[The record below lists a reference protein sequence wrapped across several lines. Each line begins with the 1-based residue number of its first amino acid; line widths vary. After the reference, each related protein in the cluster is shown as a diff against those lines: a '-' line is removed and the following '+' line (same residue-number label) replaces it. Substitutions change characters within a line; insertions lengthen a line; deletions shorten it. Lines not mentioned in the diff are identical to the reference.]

1 MRSPVERQSE
11 DENMHAAIH
20 LPTDA
25 STNQHNT
32 APPRLRVA
40 IQQKRYGTKAVLG
53 NIEFNVH
60 AGEIIA
66 VLGASGCGKSTL
78 LRAIAGLDQNWQGN
92 IEIHA
97 ANNNR
102 AAIVGVVYQE
112 PRLMP
117 WLTVEENIALAL
129 VATKPA
135 PESKQTQTVD
145 APNKRELL
153 KTYCA
158 GESVSS
164 GARRTLGTCPLL
176 TANFTRSRRFL
187 EAPKNTNP
195 SIDGL
200 LQAVYLENAR
210 HCLPKQLSGGMAQRV
225 AIARALVRTPD
236 VLLLDEP
243 FSALDI
249 LTRRRLISLTRDVT
263 ARFQTAT
270 VLVTHDPDEAVRL
283 ADRVVVLAHSSTAHP
298 DAAGATICA
307 DIRPSSDPADK
318 FREVEGII
326 ATLHHHKQAAHR

>member
-1 MRSPVERQSE
+1 MRSLVERQSE
-11 DENMHAAIH
+11 DENMHASIH
-20 LPTDA
+20 LPTES
-25 STNQHNT
+25 STNQHNA

-40 IQQKRYGTKAVLG
+40 IQQKRYGAKAVLG

-117 WLTVEENIALAL
+117 WLTVEENIALAS
-129 VATKPA
+129 VGVPA
-135 PESKQTQTVD
+135 
-145 APNKRELL
+145 
-153 KTYCA
+153 A
-158 GESVSS
+158 GSSS
-164 GARRTLGTCPLL
+164 GPHASREQTLALGT
-176 TANFTRSRRFL
+176 SG
-187 EAPKNTNP
+187 KVTNP
-195 SIDGL
+195 IVDGL

-225 AIARALVRTPD
+225 AIARALVRAPD

-249 LTRRRLISLTRDVT
+249 LTRRRLISLTREVT

-283 ADRVVVLAHSSTAHP
+283 ADRVVVLAHSLVKRGDES
-298 DAAGATICA
+298 GATICA
-307 DIRPSSDPADK
+307 DIRPSADPADK
-318 FREVEGII
+318 FHEVEGII
-326 ATLHHHKQAAHR
+326 ATLQQHKRPTHR

>member
-11 DENMHAAIH
+11 DENMHASIH
-20 LPTDA
+20 PPTDA

-40 IQQKRYGTKAVLG
+40 IQQKRYGTKTVLG
-53 NIEFNVH
+53 NIEFDVH

-129 VATKPA
+129 VGDPTK
-135 PESKQTQTVD
+135 T
-145 APNKRELL
+145 N
-153 KTYCA
+153 
-158 GESVSS
+158 
-164 GARRTLGTCPLL
+164 
-176 TANFTRSRRFL
+176 
-187 EAPKNTNP
+187 KNTAGTIRATNKESNP
-195 SIDGL
+195 NIHGL

>member
-1 MRSPVERQSE
+1 
-11 DENMHAAIH
+11 MHAAIH
-20 LPTDA
+20 LPTES
-25 STNQHNT
+25 STNQHNA

-40 IQQKRYGTKAVLG
+40 IQQKRYGAKAVLG

-117 WLTVEENIALAL
+117 WLTVEENIALAS
-129 VATKPA
+129 VGVPA
-135 PESKQTQTVD
+135 
-145 APNKRELL
+145 
-153 KTYCA
+153 A
-158 GESVSS
+158 GSSS
-164 GARRTLGTCPLL
+164 GPHASREQTLALGT
-176 TANFTRSRRFL
+176 SG
-187 EAPKNTNP
+187 KVTNP
-195 SIDGL
+195 IVDGL

-225 AIARALVRTPD
+225 AIARALVRAPD

-249 LTRRRLISLTRDVT
+249 LTRRRLISLTREVT

-283 ADRVVVLAHSSTAHP
+283 ADRVVVLAHSLVKRGDES
-298 DAAGATICA
+298 GATICA
-307 DIRPSSDPADK
+307 DIRPSADPADK
-318 FREVEGII
+318 FHEVEGII
-326 ATLHHHKQAAHR
+326 ATLQQHKRPTHR

>member
-1 MRSPVERQSE
+1 MRSLVERQSE
-11 DENMHAAIH
+11 DENMHASIH
-20 LPTDA
+20 LPTES
-25 STNQHNT
+25 STNQHNA

-40 IQQKRYGTKAVLG
+40 IQQKRYGAKAVLG

-117 WLTVEENIALAL
+117 WLTVEENIALASVG
-129 VATKPA
+129 VAA
-135 PESKQTQTVD
+135 
-145 APNKRELL
+145 
-153 KTYCA
+153 A
-158 GESVSS
+158 GSSS
-164 GARRTLGTCPLL
+164 GPHASREQTLALGT
-176 TANFTRSRRFL
+176 SG
-187 EAPKNTNP
+187 KVTNP
-195 SIDGL
+195 IVDGL

-225 AIARALVRTPD
+225 AIARALVRAPD

-249 LTRRRLISLTRDVT
+249 LTRRRLISLTREVT

-283 ADRVVVLAHSSTAHP
+283 ADRVVVLAHSLVTRGDES
-298 DAAGATICA
+298 GATICA
-307 DIRPSSDPADK
+307 DIRPSADPADK
-318 FREVEGII
+318 FHEVEGII
-326 ATLHHHKQAAHR
+326 ATLQQHKRPTHR

>member
-1 MRSPVERQSE
+1 
-11 DENMHAAIH
+11 MHASIH
-20 LPTDA
+20 RPTDA

-129 VATKPA
+129 VAAEPA

-145 APNKRELL
+145 APNKKGTSKNLL
-153 KTYCA
+153 RGRICQFRCSPYTGY
-158 GESVSS
+158 VS
-164 GARRTLGTCPLL
+164 APHCQLHPL
-176 TANFTRSRRFL
+176 
-187 EAPKNTNP
+187 
-195 SIDGL
+195 
-200 LQAVYLENAR
+200 
-210 HCLPKQLSGGMAQRV
+210 
-225 AIARALVRTPD
+225 
-236 VLLLDEP
+236 
-243 FSALDI
+243 
-249 LTRRRLISLTRDVT
+249 
-263 ARFQTAT
+263 AT
-270 VLVTHDPDEAVRL
+270 VFR
-283 ADRVVVLAHSSTAHP
+283 SSQ
-298 DAAGATICA
+298 
-307 DIRPSSDPADK
+307 K
-318 FREVEGII
+318 
-326 ATLHHHKQAAHR
+326 HKP

>member
-1 MRSPVERQSE
+1 MRSLVERQSE
-11 DENMHAAIH
+11 DENMHASIH
-20 LPTDA
+20 LPTES
-25 STNQHNT
+25 STNQHNA

-40 IQQKRYGTKAVLG
+40 IQQKRYGAKAVLG
-53 NIEFNVH
+53 NIEFDVH

-117 WLTVEENIALAL
+117 WLTVEENIALAS
-129 VATKPA
+129 VGVPA
-135 PESKQTQTVD
+135 
-145 APNKRELL
+145 
-153 KTYCA
+153 A
-158 GESVSS
+158 GSSS
-164 GARRTLGTCPLL
+164 GPHASREQTLALGT
-176 TANFTRSRRFL
+176 SG
-187 EAPKNTNP
+187 KVTNP
-195 SIDGL
+195 IVDGL

-225 AIARALVRTPD
+225 AIARALVRAPD

-249 LTRRRLISLTRDVT
+249 LTRRRLISLTREVT

-283 ADRVVVLAHSSTAHP
+283 ADRVVVLAHSLVKRGDES
-298 DAAGATICA
+298 GATICA
-307 DIRPSSDPADK
+307 DIRPSADPADK
-318 FREVEGII
+318 FHEVEGII
-326 ATLHHHKQAAHR
+326 ATLQQHKRPTHR

>member
-1 MRSPVERQSE
+1 
-11 DENMHAAIH
+11 MHASIH
-20 LPTDA
+20 LPTES
-25 STNQHNT
+25 STNQHNA

-40 IQQKRYGTKAVLG
+40 IQQKRYGAKAVLG

-117 WLTVEENIALAL
+117 WLTVEENIALASVG
-129 VATKPA
+129 VAA
-135 PESKQTQTVD
+135 
-145 APNKRELL
+145 
-153 KTYCA
+153 A
-158 GESVSS
+158 GSSS
-164 GARRTLGTCPLL
+164 GPHASREQTLALGT
-176 TANFTRSRRFL
+176 SG
-187 EAPKNTNP
+187 KVTNP
-195 SIDGL
+195 IVDGL

-225 AIARALVRTPD
+225 AIARALVRAPD

-249 LTRRRLISLTRDVT
+249 LTRRRLISLTREVT

-283 ADRVVVLAHSSTAHP
+283 ADRVVVLAHSLVTRGDES
-298 DAAGATICA
+298 GATICA
-307 DIRPSSDPADK
+307 DIRPSADPADK
-318 FREVEGII
+318 FHEVEGII
-326 ATLHHHKQAAHR
+326 ATLQQHKRPTHR

>member
-1 MRSPVERQSE
+1 
-11 DENMHAAIH
+11 
-20 LPTDA
+20 
-25 STNQHNT
+25 
-32 APPRLRVA
+32 
-40 IQQKRYGTKAVLG
+40 LG

-117 WLTVEENIALAL
+117 WLTVEENIALAS
-129 VATKPA
+129 VGVPA
-135 PESKQTQTVD
+135 
-145 APNKRELL
+145 
-153 KTYCA
+153 A
-158 GESVSS
+158 GSSS
-164 GARRTLGTCPLL
+164 GPHASREQTLALGT
-176 TANFTRSRRFL
+176 SG
-187 EAPKNTNP
+187 KVTNP
-195 SIDGL
+195 IVDGL

-225 AIARALVRTPD
+225 AIARALVRAPD

-249 LTRRRLISLTRDVT
+249 LTRRRLISLTREVT

-283 ADRVVVLAHSSTAHP
+283 ADRVVVLAHSLVKRGDES
-298 DAAGATICA
+298 GATICA
-307 DIRPSSDPADK
+307 DIRPSADPADK
-318 FREVEGII
+318 FHEVEGII
-326 ATLHHHKQAAHR
+326 ATLQQHKRPTHR

>member
-11 DENMHAAIH
+11 DENMHASIH

-117 WLTVEENIALAL
+117 WLTVEENIALAS
-129 VATKPA
+129 VGVPA
-135 PESKQTQTVD
+135 
-145 APNKRELL
+145 
-153 KTYCA
+153 A
-158 GESVSS
+158 GSSS
-164 GARRTLGTCPLL
+164 GPHASREQTLALGT
-176 TANFTRSRRFL
+176 SG
-187 EAPKNTNP
+187 KVTNP
-195 SIDGL
+195 IVDGL

-225 AIARALVRTPD
+225 AIARALVRAPD

-249 LTRRRLISLTRDVT
+249 LTRRRLISLTREVT

-283 ADRVVVLAHSSTAHP
+283 ADRVVVLAHSLVKRGDES
-298 DAAGATICA
+298 GATICA
-307 DIRPSSDPADK
+307 DIRPSADPADK
-318 FREVEGII
+318 FHEVEGII
-326 ATLHHHKQAAHR
+326 ATLQQHKRPTHR

>member
-1 MRSPVERQSE
+1 MLSQVERQSGG
-11 DENMHAAIH
+11 ENTH
-20 LPTDA
+20 
-25 STNQHNT
+25 TNDDGL
-32 APPRLRVA
+32 PRLRVA

-53 NIEFNVH
+53 TIEFNVH

-129 VATKPA
+129 VGDPTK
-135 PESKQTQTVD
+135 T
-145 APNKRELL
+145 N
-153 KTYCA
+153 
-158 GESVSS
+158 
-164 GARRTLGTCPLL
+164 
-176 TANFTRSRRFL
+176 
-187 EAPKNTNP
+187 KNTAGTIRATNKESNP
-195 SIDGL
+195 NIHGL

>member
-1 MRSPVERQSE
+1 MRSLVERQSE
-11 DENMHAAIH
+11 DENMHASIH
-20 LPTDA
+20 LPTES
-25 STNQHNT
+25 STNQHNA

-40 IQQKRYGTKAVLG
+40 IQQKRYGAKAVLG

-117 WLTVEENIALAL
+117 WLTVEENIALAS
-129 VATKPA
+129 VGVPA
-135 PESKQTQTVD
+135 
-145 APNKRELL
+145 
-153 KTYCA
+153 A
-158 GESVSS
+158 GSSS
-164 GARRTLGTCPLL
+164 GPHASREQTLALGT
-176 TANFTRSRRFL
+176 SG
-187 EAPKNTNP
+187 KVTNP
-195 SIDGL
+195 IVDGL

-225 AIARALVRTPD
+225 AIARALVRAPD

-249 LTRRRLISLTRDVT
+249 LTRRRLISLTREVT

-283 ADRVVVLAHSSTAHP
+283 ADRVVVLAHSLVKRGDES
-298 DAAGATICA
+298 GATICA
-307 DIRPSSDPADK
+307 DIRPSADPADK
-318 FREVEGII
+318 FHEVEGII
-326 ATLHHHKQAAHR
+326 DTLQQHKRPTHR

>member
-1 MRSPVERQSE
+1 
-11 DENMHAAIH
+11 MHASIH
-20 LPTDA
+20 LPTES
-25 STNQHNT
+25 STNQHNA

-40 IQQKRYGTKAVLG
+40 IQQKRYGAKAVLG
-53 NIEFNVH
+53 NIEFDVH

-117 WLTVEENIALAL
+117 WLTVEENIALAS
-129 VATKPA
+129 VGVPA
-135 PESKQTQTVD
+135 
-145 APNKRELL
+145 
-153 KTYCA
+153 A
-158 GESVSS
+158 GSSS
-164 GARRTLGTCPLL
+164 GPHASREQTLALGT
-176 TANFTRSRRFL
+176 SG
-187 EAPKNTNP
+187 KVTNP
-195 SIDGL
+195 IVDGL

-225 AIARALVRTPD
+225 AIARALVRAPD

-249 LTRRRLISLTRDVT
+249 LTRRRLISLTREVT

-283 ADRVVVLAHSSTAHP
+283 ADRVVVLAHSLVKRGDES
-298 DAAGATICA
+298 GATICA
-307 DIRPSSDPADK
+307 DIRPSADPADK
-318 FREVEGII
+318 FHEVEGII
-326 ATLHHHKQAAHR
+326 ATLQQHKRPTHR

>member
-1 MRSPVERQSE
+1 
-11 DENMHAAIH
+11 MHASIH
-20 LPTDA
+20 LPTES
-25 STNQHNT
+25 STNQHNA

-40 IQQKRYGTKAVLG
+40 IQQKCYGAKAVLG

-117 WLTVEENIALAL
+117 WLTVEENIALAS
-129 VATKPA
+129 VGVPA
-135 PESKQTQTVD
+135 
-145 APNKRELL
+145 
-153 KTYCA
+153 A
-158 GESVSS
+158 GSSS
-164 GARRTLGTCPLL
+164 GPHASREQTLALGT
-176 TANFTRSRRFL
+176 SG
-187 EAPKNTNP
+187 KVTNP
-195 SIDGL
+195 IVDGL

-225 AIARALVRTPD
+225 AIARALVRAPD

-249 LTRRRLISLTRDVT
+249 LTRRRLISLTREVT

-283 ADRVVVLAHSSTAHP
+283 ADRIVVLAHSLVTRGDES
-298 DAAGATICA
+298 GATICA
-307 DIRPSSDPADK
+307 DIRPSADPADK
-318 FREVEGII
+318 FHEVEGII
-326 ATLHHHKQAAHR
+326 ATLQQHKRPTHR

>member
-1 MRSPVERQSE
+1 MSSRAGLQSDKKVGE
-11 DENMHAAIH
+11 APNHD
-20 LPTDA
+20 PA
-25 STNQHNT
+25 STSAHTHT
-32 APPRLRVA
+32 AAPRRLRVA
-40 IQQKRYGTKAVLG
+40 IQQKRFGAKAVLG
-53 NIEFNVH
+53 NVAFDVN

-78 LRAIAGLDQNWQGN
+78 LRAIAGLDQDWQGA

-97 ANNNR
+97 ANAHR
-102 AAIVGVVYQE
+102 APIVGVVYQE

-129 VATKPA
+129 VAAEPA
-135 PESKQTQTVD
+135 PESNQTQTVD
-145 APNKRELL
+145 APN
-153 KTYCA
+153 
-158 GESVSS
+158 
-164 GARRTLGTCPLL
+164 
-176 TANFTRSRRFL
+176 
-187 EAPKNTNP
+187 KNTNP

-225 AIARALVRTPD
+225 AIARALVRAPD

-249 LTRRRLISLTRDVT
+249 LTRRRLISLTREIT

-283 ADRVVVLAHSSTAHP
+283 ADRVVVLAHSSAAP
-298 DAAGATICA
+298 GDAAGATICA
-307 DIRPSSDPADK
+307 DIRPSADPADK

-326 ATLHHHKQAAHR
+326 ATLHYHKQAAHR

>member
-1 MRSPVERQSE
+1 MSSHAGLQSDNE
-11 DENMHAAIH
+11 MMEASIHA
-20 LPTDA
+20 PEYA
-25 STNQHNT
+25 STHERNT
-32 APPRLRVA
+32 ARPRLRIA
-40 IQQKRYGTKAVLG
+40 IQQKRFGAKAVLG
-53 NIEFNVH
+53 KVAFDVH

-78 LRAIAGLDQNWQGN
+78 LRAIAGLDQDWQGA

-97 ANNNR
+97 ANAHR
-102 AAIVGVVYQE
+102 APIVGVVYQE

-117 WLTVEENIALAL
+117 WLTVEENIALTL
-129 VATKPA
+129 VAAEPA
-135 PESKQTQTVD
+135 PESNQTQTVD
-145 APNKRELL
+145 APN
-153 KTYCA
+153 
-158 GESVSS
+158 
-164 GARRTLGTCPLL
+164 
-176 TANFTRSRRFL
+176 
-187 EAPKNTNP
+187 KNTNP

-225 AIARALVRTPD
+225 AIARALVRAPD

-249 LTRRRLISLTRDVT
+249 LTRRRLISLTREIT
-263 ARFQTAT
+263 AHFQTAT

-283 ADRVVVLAHSSTAHP
+283 ADRVVVLAHSSTAPP

>member
-1 MRSPVERQSE
+1 
-11 DENMHAAIH
+11 MHASIH
-20 LPTDA
+20 LPTES
-25 STNQHNT
+25 STNQHNA

-40 IQQKRYGTKAVLG
+40 IQQKRYGAKAVLG

-117 WLTVEENIALAL
+117 WLTVEENIALAS
-129 VATKPA
+129 VGVPA
-135 PESKQTQTVD
+135 
-145 APNKRELL
+145 
-153 KTYCA
+153 A
-158 GESVSS
+158 GSSS
-164 GARRTLGTCPLL
+164 GPHASREQTLALGT
-176 TANFTRSRRFL
+176 SG
-187 EAPKNTNP
+187 KVTNP
-195 SIDGL
+195 IVDGL

-225 AIARALVRTPD
+225 AIARALVRAPD

-249 LTRRRLISLTRDVT
+249 LTRRRLISLTREVT

-283 ADRVVVLAHSSTAHP
+283 ADRVVVLAHSLVKRGDES
-298 DAAGATICA
+298 GATICA
-307 DIRPSSDPADK
+307 DIRPSADPADK
-318 FREVEGII
+318 FHEVEGII
-326 ATLHHHKQAAHR
+326 ATLQQHKRPTHR

>member
-1 MRSPVERQSE
+1 MPSQAEMQSDKKMGE
-11 DENMHAAIH
+11 ASNHDPASTSAHTHAA
-20 LPTDA
+20 
-25 STNQHNT
+25 
-32 APPRLRVA
+32 APRRLRVA
-40 IQQKRYGTKAVLG
+40 IQQKRFGAKAVLG
-53 NIEFNVH
+53 NVAFDVN

-78 LRAIAGLDQNWQGN
+78 LRAIAGLDQDWQGA

-97 ANNNR
+97 ANAHR
-102 AAIVGVVYQE
+102 APIVGVVYQE

-129 VATKPA
+129 VAAEPA
-135 PESKQTQTVD
+135 AESNQTQTVD
-145 APNKRELL
+145 ASN
-153 KTYCA
+153 
-158 GESVSS
+158 
-164 GARRTLGTCPLL
+164 
-176 TANFTRSRRFL
+176 
-187 EAPKNTNP
+187 KNTNP

-200 LQAVYLENAR
+200 LQAVNLENAR

-225 AIARALVRTPD
+225 AIARALVRAPD

-249 LTRRRLISLTRDVT
+249 LTRRRSISLTREVT

-298 DAAGATICA
+298 DALGATICA

>member
-1 MRSPVERQSE
+1 MSSRAGLQSDNKMIE
-11 DENMHAAIH
+11 ASIH
-20 LPTDA
+20 DPA
-25 STNQHNT
+25 STSAQMHT
-32 APPRLRVA
+32 AAHRRLRVA
-40 IQQKRYGTKAVLG
+40 IQQKRFGAKAVLG
-53 NIEFNVH
+53 NVAFDVN

-78 LRAIAGLDQNWQGN
+78 LRAIAGLDQDWQGA

-97 ANNNR
+97 ANAHR
-102 AAIVGVVYQE
+102 APIVGVVYQE

-117 WLTVEENIALAL
+117 WLTAEENIALAL
-129 VATKPA
+129 IAAEPA
-135 PESKQTQTVD
+135 AESNQTQTVD
-145 APNKRELL
+145 ASNK
-153 KTYCA
+153 A
-158 GESVSS
+158 
-164 GARRTLGTCPLL
+164 
-176 TANFTRSRRFL
+176 
-187 EAPKNTNP
+187 TNP

-225 AIARALVRTPD
+225 AIARALVRAPD

-249 LTRRRLISLTRDVT
+249 LTRRRLISLTREVT

>member
-1 MRSPVERQSE
+1 MQSDNKMKE
-11 DENMHAAIH
+11 ASIHDPASKSAHTHTAA
-20 LPTDA
+20 PR
-25 STNQHNT
+25 
-32 APPRLRVA
+32 RLRVA
-40 IQQKRYGTKAVLG
+40 IQQKRFGAKAVLG
-53 NIEFNVH
+53 NVAFDVH

-78 LRAIAGLDQNWQGN
+78 LRAIAGLDQDWLGA

-97 ANNNR
+97 ANAHR
-102 AAIVGVVYQE
+102 APIVGVVYQE

-129 VATKPA
+129 VATEPTV
-135 PESKQTQTVD
+135 ESNQTQTVD
-145 APNKRELL
+145 ASNKE
-153 KTYCA
+153 
-158 GESVSS
+158 
-164 GARRTLGTCPLL
+164 
-176 TANFTRSRRFL
+176 
-187 EAPKNTNP
+187 TNP

-225 AIARALVRTPD
+225 AIARALVRAPD

-249 LTRRRLISLTRDVT
+249 LTRRRLISLTREVT

-283 ADRVVVLAHSSTAHP
+283 ADRVVVLAHSLVKRGDES
-298 DAAGATICA
+298 GATICA
-307 DIRPSSDPADK
+307 DIRPSADPADK
-318 FREVEGII
+318 FHEVEGII
-326 ATLHHHKQAAHR
+326 ATLQQHKRPTHR

>member
-1 MRSPVERQSE
+1 
-11 DENMHAAIH
+11 MHAAIH
-20 LPTDA
+20 LPTES
-25 STNQHNT
+25 STNQHNA

-40 IQQKRYGTKAVLG
+40 IQQKRYGAKAVLG

-117 WLTVEENIALAL
+117 WLTVEENIALAS
-129 VATKPA
+129 VGVPA
-135 PESKQTQTVD
+135 
-145 APNKRELL
+145 
-153 KTYCA
+153 A
-158 GESVSS
+158 GSSS
-164 GARRTLGTCPLL
+164 GPHASREQTLALGT
-176 TANFTRSRRFL
+176 SG
-187 EAPKNTNP
+187 KVTNP
-195 SIDGL
+195 IVDGL

-225 AIARALVRTPD
+225 AIARALVRAPD

-249 LTRRRLISLTRDVT
+249 LTRRRLISLTREVT

-283 ADRVVVLAHSSTAHP
+283 ADRIVVLAHSLVTRGDES
-298 DAAGATICA
+298 GATICA
-307 DIRPSSDPADK
+307 DIRPSADPADK
-318 FREVEGII
+318 FHEVEGII
-326 ATLHHHKQAAHR
+326 ATLQQHKRPTHR

>member
-1 MRSPVERQSE
+1 MRSLVERQSE
-11 DENMHAAIH
+11 DENMHASIH
-20 LPTDA
+20 LPTES
-25 STNQHNT
+25 STNQHNA

-40 IQQKRYGTKAVLG
+40 IQQKCYGAKAVLG

-117 WLTVEENIALAL
+117 WLTVEENIALAS
-129 VATKPA
+129 VGVPA
-135 PESKQTQTVD
+135 
-145 APNKRELL
+145 
-153 KTYCA
+153 A
-158 GESVSS
+158 GSSS
-164 GARRTLGTCPLL
+164 GPHASREQTLALGT
-176 TANFTRSRRFL
+176 SG
-187 EAPKNTNP
+187 KVTNP
-195 SIDGL
+195 IFDGL

-225 AIARALVRTPD
+225 AIARALVRAPD

-249 LTRRRLISLTRDVT
+249 LTRRRLISLTREVT

-283 ADRVVVLAHSSTAHP
+283 ADRVVVLAHSLVKRGDES
-298 DAAGATICA
+298 GATICA
-307 DIRPSSDPADK
+307 DIRPSADPADK
-318 FREVEGII
+318 FHEVEGII
-326 ATLHHHKQAAHR
+326 ATLQQHKRSTHR

>member
-1 MRSPVERQSE
+1 MRSLVERQSE
-11 DENMHAAIH
+11 DENMHASIH
-20 LPTDA
+20 LPTES
-25 STNQHNT
+25 STNQHNA

-117 WLTVEENIALAL
+117 WLTVEENIALAS
-129 VATKPA
+129 VGVPA
-135 PESKQTQTVD
+135 
-145 APNKRELL
+145 
-153 KTYCA
+153 A
-158 GESVSS
+158 GSSS
-164 GARRTLGTCPLL
+164 GPHASREQTLALGT
-176 TANFTRSRRFL
+176 SG
-187 EAPKNTNP
+187 KVTNP
-195 SIDGL
+195 IVDGL

-225 AIARALVRTPD
+225 AIARALVRAPD

-249 LTRRRLISLTRDVT
+249 LTRRRLISLTREVT

-283 ADRVVVLAHSSTAHP
+283 ADRVVVLAHSLVKRGDES
-298 DAAGATICA
+298 GATICA
-307 DIRPSSDPADK
+307 DIRPSADPADK
-318 FREVEGII
+318 FHEVEGII
-326 ATLHHHKQAAHR
+326 ATLQQHKRPTHR

>member
-1 MRSPVERQSE
+1 
-11 DENMHAAIH
+11 MHASIH
-20 LPTDA
+20 LPTES
-25 STNQHNT
+25 STNQHNA

-40 IQQKRYGTKAVLG
+40 IQQKRYGAKAVLG

-117 WLTVEENIALAL
+117 WLTVEENIALAS
-129 VATKPA
+129 VGVPA
-135 PESKQTQTVD
+135 
-145 APNKRELL
+145 
-153 KTYCA
+153 A
-158 GESVSS
+158 GSSS
-164 GARRTLGTCPLL
+164 GPHASREQTLALGT
-176 TANFTRSRRFL
+176 SG
-187 EAPKNTNP
+187 KVTNP
-195 SIDGL
+195 IVDGL

-225 AIARALVRTPD
+225 AIARALVRAPD

-249 LTRRRLISLTRDVT
+249 LTRRRLISLTREVT

-283 ADRVVVLAHSSTAHP
+283 ADRIVVLAHSLVTRGDES
-298 DAAGATICA
+298 GATICA
-307 DIRPSSDPADK
+307 DIRPSADPADK
-318 FREVEGII
+318 FHEVEGII
-326 ATLHHHKQAAHR
+326 ATLQQHKRPTHR